1 MIRIAISGASGRMGR
16 ALLEHTKNLTDIEVV
31 FGVDTF
37 SGDLDYPV
45 FNSFDHCILDVD
57 VVVDF
62 SNPSALDGI
71 LNYAE
76 KTGAKVVLATT
87 GHSVEQMERI
97 KYSSK
102 RVAIFHS
109 ANMSLGVNLACK
121 LVGYASR
128 FLTDY
133 DVEIVETHHHKKIDA
148 PSGTALALAKEIN
161 KAKDNSLD
169 IVVGRS
175 NGKRS
180 TNDLTIHSVR
190 GGTVAG
196 KHSVAYFGTGE
207 NLTISHE
214 AENKDVF
221 AKGALSAVRFLMSK
235 ETGLYGMNDLLADA
249 IPAKSI
255 STDTGFSL
263 MTIPVATECDCTEIF
278 KIITKNNLRL
288 DEAKQSLCEGNMT
301 LSLAF
306 KENKSTLNS
315 LFLQWEKSIESASKI
330 IVDKVENNGVIYDIL
345 VKLKAVGAKV
355 CMLSTSQNSISIFV
369 DDNTLIPCV
378 YTLKSYFNL

>member
-16 ALLEHTKNLTDIEVV
+16 ALFEHTKNLTDIKVV

-62 SNPSALDGI
+62 SSSSALDGL

-76 KTGAKVVLATT
+76 RTGAKVILATT

-102 RVAIFHS
+102 KVAIFHS

-133 DVEIVETHHHKKIDA
+133 DVEIVETHHNKKIDA

-161 KAKDNSLD
+161 KAKDNSLN

-196 KHSVAYFGTGE
+196 KHSVTYFGTGE

-235 ETGLYGMNDLLADA
+235 ATGLYGMNDLLADA

-255 STDTGFSL
+255 STDKGFSL

-288 DEAKQSLCEGNMT
+288 DEAKQSLYEGNMA

-369 DDNTLIPCV
+369 DDNRLIPCV

>member
-16 ALLEHTKNLTDIEVV
+16 ALFEHTKNLTDIEVV

-45 FNSFDHCILDVD
+45 LNSFDHCILDVD
-57 VVVDF
+57 LVVDF
-62 SNPSALDGI
+62 SSPSALDGL

-76 KTGAKVVLATT
+76 RTGAKVVLATT

-102 RVAIFHS
+102 KVAIFHS

-133 DVEIVETHHHKKIDA
+133 DVEIVETHHNKKIDA

-161 KAKDNSLD
+161 KAKDNSLN

-196 KHSVAYFGTGE
+196 KHSVTYFGTGE

-235 ETGLYGMNDLLADA
+235 VTGLYGMNDLLADA

-288 DEAKQSLCEGNMT
+288 DEAKQSLCEGTMA

-306 KENKSTLNS
+306 KEKKSTLNS

-369 DDNTLIPCV
+369 DDNRLIPCV

>member
-1 MIRIAISGASGRMGR
+1 
-16 ALLEHTKNLTDIEVV
+16 
-31 FGVDTF
+31 
-37 SGDLDYPV
+37 
-45 FNSFDHCILDVD
+45 
-57 VVVDF
+57 
-62 SNPSALDGI
+62 
-71 LNYAE
+71 
-76 KTGAKVVLATT
+76 
-87 GHSVEQMERI
+87 
-97 KYSSK
+97 
-102 RVAIFHS
+102 
-109 ANMSLGVNLACK
+109 
-121 LVGYASR
+121 
-128 FLTDY
+128 
-133 DVEIVETHHHKKIDA
+133 VEIVETHHHKKIDA

-196 KHSVAYFGTGE
+196 KHSVSYFGTGE

-235 ETGLYGMNDLLADA
+235 ATGLYGMNDLLADA

-278 KIITKNNLRL
+278 KLITKNNLRL

-306 KENKSTLNS
+306 KEKKSTLNS
-315 LFLQWEKSIESASKI
+315 LFLKWEKSIESASKI
-330 IVDKVENNGVIYDIL
+330 IVDKIENNGVTYDIL